1 MRLLSLILAVA
12 LAAPAASAD
21 VIVFYEHANL
31 ETSAASNCP
40 EDPPAEPDFHKHF
53 VDVVIDTDTELI
65 SGMLSDCG
73 AAATSAELI
82 VTRTGSMIAGDFGAS
97 SALQDH
103 GGGYASMNASLQVRV
118 DAPVTFLLEAVGSTT
133 TVDDPDLGGLELSF
147 SGGSVDWATNGVSD
161 FDVVWEGVL
170 QPGAIYTLTMNAA
183 SERAARDLGGGNY
196 LFQDGTT
203 TRAVSFALTF
213 DQDVVDAR
221 TTSIGQVKQRY

>member
-1 MRLLSLILAVA
+1 MRWLTLTLVLTLLGQ
-12 LAAPAASAD
+12 PASAD

-31 ETSAASNCP
+31 ETSASSRCP
-40 EDPPAEPDFHKHF
+40 EDPVPEPDFQKHF
-53 VDVVIDTDTELI
+53 VDAVVDTDTELI

-103 GGGYASMNASLQVRV
+103 GGGYASLNASLQVRV

-133 TVDDPDLGGLELSF
+133 NVDDPDAGGLEFSF
-147 SGGSVDWATNGVSD
+147 SGGSIDWATNGVSD

-170 QPGAIYTLTMNAA
+170 QPGEIYTLTMNAA
-183 SERAARDLGGGNY
+183 SQRAARELGGGNY
-196 LFQDGTT
+196 LFQNGTT
-203 TRAVSFALTF
+203 TRAVTFALTL
-213 DQDVVDAR
+213 DQPIVDADE
-221 TTSIGQVKQRY
+221 TSIGRVKQRY